1 MKLVQY
7 SDNHQRFGAAKAAH
21 AHAKAIGA
29 AAIIGSGDFFEE
41 THSKMKVLKGIERAV
56 AQEYVQLERAKMQGQ
71 QMSPEQEAKF
81 KPIHKKIRDQI
92 EKDAVDVYRAY
103 NAISAHYGIKTL
115 VVMGNHEIA
124 PVMKKEWKNVT
135 YLNEQTAN
143 INGFKIAGLNN
154 TFEVVPSFYDP
165 KFSQG
170 IVDDQPVSSL
180 DQYLEQGMKKEELMA
195 QIAGEIKQQPAYQ
208 RIVSSKPNM
217 LVYHNPPN
225 IGGATLLDNGQGN
238 CESGILAEQ
247 IARELKIP
255 VLCGHIH
262 EPKLMQADGIPIIR
276 CGNEYLYEIEVNDRT
291 KKIDYI
297 TVYKLVP
304 KREQQAEPMRRAA

>member
-7 SDNHQRFGAAKAAH
+7 SDNHQKFGAAKAAH
-21 AHAKAIGA
+21 AHAKKIGA
-29 AAIIGSGDFFEE
+29 SAIIGSGDFFEE
-41 THSKMKVLKGIERAV
+41 NVSKMKVLKGIDRAV
-56 AQEYVQLERAKMQGQ
+56 VQEYMQLE
-71 QMSPEQEAKF
+71 QMKLRNKGISPEQETKF

-92 EKDAVDVYRAY
+92 EKDATEVYRAY

-115 VVMGNHEIA
+115 VVMGNHDIVPA
-124 PVMKKEWKNVT
+124 MKKEWKNAT

-154 TFEVVPSFYDP
+154 TYEVVPSFYDP
-165 KFSQG
+165 KFSEG

-180 DQYLEQGMKKEELMA
+180 DQYLNQGMQKEDLMA
-195 QIAGEIKQQPAYQ
+195 QIADEIKQQPSYQ
-208 RIVSSKPNM
+208 RIVSAKPNM

-225 IGGATLLDNGQGN
+225 IGNATVLDNGQGN

-247 IARELKIP
+247 IARELKVP

-291 KKIDYI
+291 KKIEYI

-304 KREQQAEPMRRAA
+304 KREQQAEPTRRAA